1 MVLSSRRPHNLVRSF
16 SWNTAWIGVG
26 LGVLILNAW
35 SSAVPVVTA
44 MSLVALGATTITVER
59 YRGKWLREV
68 VVALNLAMYCGLYA
82 IFFGA
87 TLHRAAAQV
96 DHRLGVFAAID
107 LAASMC
113 PMAVAFVRTCSALR
127 PYEPT
132 R

>member
-26 LGVLILNAW
+26 LGVFILNAW

-44 MSLVALGATTITVER
+44 MSLVALGATTIAVER
-59 YRGKWLREV
+59 YRGKWLGEIV
-68 VVALNLAMYCGLYA
+68 VVLNLVMYCGLYA
-82 IFFGA
+82 LFFGA
-87 TLHRAAAQV
+87 TLHRAASQV
-96 DHRLGVFAAID
+96 DHRLSVFAAID
-107 LAASMC
+107 LAASAF
-113 PMAVAFVRTCSALR
+113 PLAVSLVRTCSALR